1 MNEKLIRSHMDIL
14 GLTREEAIQLI
25 KDDLEVDKMTKISEV
40 NSDLTKEQIKASKVA
55 RQADRK
61 PTVYK
66 FDTTK
71 RVRKANDSKRF
82 LIETLK
88 NALES
93 AGCDSLDVTNIEREI
108 NFMFEDTKYKI
119 VLSAPRK

>member
-66 FDTTK
+66 FDTK

-108 NFMFEDTKYKI
+108 NFIFEDTKYKI

>member
-1 MNEKLIRSHMDIL
+1 MDEKKIENFMNVL
-14 GLTREEAIQLI
+14 GISREEAIELME
-25 KDDLEVDKMTKISEV
+25 DDRKIDKGAKLFEL
-40 NSDLTKEQIKASKVA
+40 NEEQKKAAKKA

-66 FDTTK
+66 FDT
-71 RVRKANDSKRF
+71 SKRKKPANENKRL

-88 NALES
+88 NALEGIGAS
-93 AGCDSLDVTNIEREI
+93 VEVTNIEREMVL
-108 NFMFEDTKYKI
+108 MFDDVKYKV